1 MTDINT
7 VDDFRIFL
15 GQARTENELTQS
27 AAGSLL
33 GTCRE
38 TIARY
43 ESGKNL
49 PPLDVAIRLLF
60 IYGYKIKIVPIE
72 E

>member
-1 MTDINT
+1 MTEINT

-15 GQARTENELTQS
+15 GQARAQNNLTQS
-27 AAGSLL
+27 EAGLLL
-33 GTCRE
+33 GARRE
-38 TIARY
+38 TIARH

-49 PPLDVAIRLLF
+49 APLDVAIRLLG